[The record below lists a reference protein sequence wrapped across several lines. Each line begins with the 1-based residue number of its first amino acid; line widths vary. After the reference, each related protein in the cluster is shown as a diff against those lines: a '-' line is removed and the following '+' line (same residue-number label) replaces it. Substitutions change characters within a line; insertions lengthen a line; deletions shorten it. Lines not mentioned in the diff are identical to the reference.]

1 RPYQGHAAAGW
12 PAILAMVE
20 AGMGVALVPR
30 MAAVPRDGV
39 VMRELHADR
48 PVRHVVAAVRKG
60 AEDAPAVATV
70 LTALRAAA

>member
-1 RPYQGHAAAGW
+1 
-12 PAILAMVE
+12 
-20 AGMGVALVPR
+20 

-60 AEDAPAVATV
+60 AGEGAAVGTV
-70 LTALRAAA
+70 LTALRTAADARP